1 MGDSTLL
8 LTPNAPEMNAP
19 EVSDRDIFSTFRAVF
34 FVLIHLGM
42 LGAFWFT
49 TWPAVA
55 LCVGLHLLCGGVG
68 ICIGY
73 HRLLTHRSF
82 KTPKFVEYFLAFAG
96 AMCLQGAPIEWVA
109 MHRKHHQ
116 HSDTEGDPHSAREGF
131 MWSHMWWVLWTP
143 SRTQWES
150 IMSRYGPDLL
160 RVPFYRFLNKTHY
173 LFAIAMAFLL
183 FAIGGWPFVIWGMFI
198 RLVVTYHATWLVNS
212 ASHAFGYQSFK
223 VKDLSTNCWWVA
235 LVSNGE
241 GWHNNHHAFPS
252 SARHGLK
259 WWEIDASYLFI
270 RGMKLVG
277 LASDI
282 RLPSQE
288 QMARAAIE

>member
-1 MGDSTLL
+1 MGDSTLV
-8 LTPNAPEMNAP
+8 LTPNAPEISAP
-19 EVSDRDIFSTFRAVF
+19 EASDRDYFSTFRTVF

-49 TWPAVA
+49 TWEAVLLA
-55 LCVGLHLLCGGVG
+55 FGLHMLCGGVG
-68 ICIGY
+68 ICVGY

-82 KTPKFVEYFLAFAG
+82 KTPKFVEYFLAVAG

-116 HSDTEGDPHSAREGF
+116 HSDSEGDPHSAREGF
-131 MWSHMWWVLWTP
+131 WWSHALWVLWVP
-143 SRTQWES
+143 SRTQWDS
-150 IMSRYGPDLL
+150 IMSRYAPDLL

-173 LFAIAMAFLL
+173 LWAIVMAVAL

-252 SARHGLK
+252 SARHGLR
-259 WWEIDASYLFI
+259 WWEFDASYVLI
-270 RGMKLVG
+270 RAMSLLG
-277 LASDI
+277 LAWDL
-282 RLPSQE
+282 RVPTEE
-288 QMARAAIE
+288 QMARAAIK

>member
-1 MGDSTLL
+1 
-8 LTPNAPEMNAP
+8 MNAP

-49 TWPAVA
+49 TWQAVA
-55 LCVGLHLLCGGVG
+55 LCIGLHLLCGGVG

-143 SRTQWES
+143 SRTQWDS
-150 IMSRYGPDLL
+150 IMSRYAPDLL

>member
-34 FVLIHLGM
+34 FVLIHLGV
-42 LGAFWFT
+42 LGALWFT
-49 TWPAVA
+49 TWQAVV

-143 SRTQWES
+143 SRAQWDS
-150 IMSRYGPDLL
+150 IMSRYSPDLL

-183 FAIGGWPFVIWGMFI
+183 FAIGGWPFLIWGMFI

-235 LVSNGE
+235 LLSNGE

-259 WWEIDASYLFI
+259 WWEIDASYMFI

>member
-8 LTPNAPEMNAP
+8 LTPQVPGVTAPEAC
-19 EVSDRDIFSTFRAVF
+19 DRELFSTLRAVF
-34 FVLIHLGM
+34 FVLIHVGV

-49 TWPAVA
+49 TWPAVVMCIA
-55 LCVGLHLLCGGVG
+55 LHLLFGGVG

-82 KTPKFVEYFLAFAG
+82 KTPKPIEYLLAFMG

-109 MHRKHHQ
+109 LHRKHHQ
-116 HSDTEGDPHSAREGF
+116 HSDGEGDPHSAREGF
-131 MWSHMWWVLWTP
+131 WWSHAWWVLWTP
-143 SRTQWES
+143 SPATWES
-150 IMSRYGPDLL
+150 ITARYAPDLL
-160 RVPFYRFLNKTHY
+160 RVGFYRFLEKTHY
-173 LFAIAMAFLL
+173 LFSIAFAILL
-183 FAIGGWPFVIWGMFI
+183 FALGGWPFVVWGIFV

-235 LVSNGE
+235 LLSNGE

-252 SARHGLK
+252 SARHGLR
-259 WWEIDASYLFI
+259 WWEFDASYILI
-270 RGMKLVG
+270 RAMKTLG
-277 LASDI
+277 LASD
-282 RLPSQE
+282 LKVPSQE
-288 QMARAAIE
+288 QMARSAIE

>member
-1 MGDSTLL
+1 MGDSTLV
-8 LTPNAPEMNAP
+8 LTPNAPEIEVP
-19 EVSDRDIFSTFRAVF
+19 EGSDRDYFSTFRTVF

-42 LGAFWFT
+42 FGAFWFT
-49 TWPAVA
+49 TWKAILLAFA
-55 LCVGLHLLCGGVG
+55 LHMVCGGIG
-68 ICIGY
+68 ICVGY

-82 KTPKFVEYFLAFAG
+82 KTPNFIEYFLAVAG

-116 HSDTEGDPHSAREGF
+116 HSDTDGDPHSAREGF
-131 MWSHMWWVLWTP
+131 WWSHALWVLWVP
-143 SRTQWES
+143 SRTQWDS
-150 IMSRYGPDLL
+150 IMSRYAPDLL

-173 LFAIAMAFLL
+173 LFAVVMALAL
-183 FAIGGWPFVIWGMFI
+183 YAIGGWPFVIWGMFI

-235 LVSNGE
+235 MVSNGE

-252 SARHGLK
+252 SARHGLR
-259 WWEIDASYLFI
+259 WWEFDASYVLI
-270 RGMKLVG
+270 RALSMVG
-277 LASDI
+277 LAWDL
-282 RLPSQE
+282 RVPTEE
-288 QMARAAIE
+288 QMARAAIK

>member
-1 MGDSTLL
+1 MGDSTLV
-8 LTPNAPEMNAP
+8 LTPNAPEINAP
-19 EVSDRDIFSTFRAVF
+19 EASDRDIFSPFRAVF

-42 LGAFWFT
+42 IGAFWFT
-49 TWPAVA
+49 TWQAVA
-55 LCVGLHLLCGGVG
+55 LCIGLHLLCGGVG

-82 KTPKFVEYFLAFAG
+82 KTPKLVEYFLAFSG

-116 HSDTEGDPHSAREGF
+116 HSDTEGDPHSARVGF

-143 SRTQWES
+143 SKAQWES
-150 IMSRYGPDLL
+150 IMTRYSPDLL

-173 LFAIAMAFLL
+173 LFAIAMAVAL
-183 FAIGGWPFVIWGMFI
+183 FAIGGWPFLIWGMFI

-235 LVSNGE
+235 LLSNGE

-259 WWEIDASYLFI
+259 WWEFDASYLFI
-270 RGMKLVG
+270 RGMKAVG

-288 QMARAAIE
+288 QMARAAVQ